1 MIQSNEEPFSK
12 NHNDAETYREGQRGI
27 LCQKLQVSLTTLE
40 QPGICCQWPNVYHE
54 QLVEGQFQYCDAFC
68 MLIAF

>member
-1 MIQSNEEPFSK
+1 MIQSNEEPFRK
-12 NHNDAETYREGQRGI
+12 NHNDAETYREG
-27 LCQKLQVSLTTLE
+27 
-40 QPGICCQWPNVYHE
+40 YHE